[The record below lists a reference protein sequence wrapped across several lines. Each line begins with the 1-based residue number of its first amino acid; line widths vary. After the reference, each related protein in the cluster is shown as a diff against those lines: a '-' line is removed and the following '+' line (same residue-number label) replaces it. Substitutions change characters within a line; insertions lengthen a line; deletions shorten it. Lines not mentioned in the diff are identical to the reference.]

1 MKKKRE
7 STRVV
12 YSTSVRTVRWV
23 IISLYL
29 INMVNLYQFCLMMLF
44 KFLILCSNCSGR
56 APANVKVGTRR
67 KSMFSMYEILLHR
80 PRLPLKVM
88 RQ

>member
-1 MKKKRE
+1 MKKE
-7 STRVV
+7 GINLVV

-23 IISLYL
+23 IIFPRL
-29 INMVNLYQFCLMMLF
+29 INMVNLYQFCLMMMF
-44 KFLILCSNCSGR
+44 KFLILCSNCIGR
-56 APANVKVGTRR
+56 APADVKVGTGR

-80 PRLPLKVM
+80 WLPLKVI